1 MCSCFSSC
9 FCCFCLVLFLVHL
22 LAATSRA
29 TLSPSA
35 SFSPLVICHLST
47 PLFGSLASFLHQSP
61 KATFCNPSL
70 HPSSTFITV
79 HQPPTLFPFTFLIS
93 VQPYPFSLICSGI
106 PQFTLTSIS
115 RLPQLLPSLILP
127 LFANITRDDTALPLG
142 LTTVTQSRSYNHISP
157 FPAHSPTSTSIMVS
171 TFFVESG
178 DSVSS

>member
-1 MCSCFSSC
+1 MFL
-9 FCCFCLVLFLVHL
+9 FLVLFLLFLSSSFPCSSSGCHI
-22 LAATSRA
+22 TSHIASLRILFS
-29 TLSPSA
+29 TCYLPS
-35 SFSPLVICHLST
+35 S
-47 PLFGSLASFLHQSP
+47 LFGALASFLHQSP

-79 HQPPTLFPFTFLIS
+79 HQPPTLFPFTFLVS